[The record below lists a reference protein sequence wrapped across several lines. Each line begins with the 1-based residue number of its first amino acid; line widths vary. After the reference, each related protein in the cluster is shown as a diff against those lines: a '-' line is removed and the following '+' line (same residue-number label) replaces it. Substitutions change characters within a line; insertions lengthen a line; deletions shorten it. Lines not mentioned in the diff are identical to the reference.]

1 MFLTRMEYLW
11 ILLFC
16 VVFSDAYVCQVNITA
31 GEEGSGEGLIISG
44 GGNMGLMTCP
54 GPLDPENHTHCCYT
68 SEDSG
73 AKDGK
78 TGHDHSNNGVARCC
92 APQPQPVGVYMD
104 DRTAMIIALTVTAV
118 CVIITIIIIIC
129 CFWSRCPL
137 YTACR
142 IRYHQDD
149 IIAYASKDEETAGL
163 NDMPPEETKGVTI
176 YSPNAVKVTL
186 KDDV

>member
-1 MFLTRMEYLW
+1 MKALDHFCTVKNYAW

-16 VVFSDAYVCQVNITA
+16 LAVSEATVCQVNVTLD
-31 GEEGSGEGLIISG
+31 EKESGVSISQG
-44 GGNMGLMTCP
+44 DAFITCP
-54 GPLDPENHTHCCYT
+54 GIDDPANYTACCYGDNT
-68 SEDSG
+68 SIETQEG
-73 AKDGK
+73 PW
-78 TGHDHSNNGVARCC
+78 CC
-92 APQPQPVGVYMD
+92 LPPSPIVGIFYID
-104 DRTAMIIALTVTAV
+104 DQLAMIIALSVTTI

-163 NDMPPEETKGVTI
+163 NDMPPEETKGVSI

>member
-1 MFLTRMEYLW
+1 MGSLNMICVRKEYFW
-11 ILLFC
+11 ILFFYAALTDGA
-16 VVFSDAYVCQVNITA
+16 VRESSVCQVNSTVA
-31 GEEGSGEGLIISG
+31 NESSGISISTPV
-44 GGNMGLMTCP
+44 LMRCP
-54 GPLDPENHTHCCYT
+54 GPHDPLNHTACCYNGEG
-68 SEDSG
+68 EDDQEEESQG
-73 AKDGK
+73 G
-78 TGHDHSNNGVARCC
+78 ARCC
-92 APQPQPVGVYMD
+92 VPPAVPVGVFYID
-104 DRTAMIIALTVTAV
+104 DQLAMIIALSVTTV
-118 CVIITIIIIIC
+118 CVIITIIIIVC

-176 YSPNAVKVTL
+176 YSPNAVKVTM